1 MISVGDAADNS
12 HVRERVEG
20 VKKKLASVGDAA
32 GNSHVRERVEGVKKK
47 LASVGDA
54 AHWRV
59 GSTSLIDSSICQL
72 SLSNTRSGD
81 GRWFL

>member
-1 MISVGDAADNS
+1 
-12 HVRERVEG
+12 
-20 VKKKLASVGDAA
+20 
-32 GNSHVRERVEGVKKK
+32 VRERVEGVKKK

-72 SLSNTRSGD
+72 RPAVIDDDDQFDVNRSTQLEY
-81 GRWFL
+81 R